1 MQRLALTVAS
11 RHEHS
16 FPEHGAIVTEVC
28 TCHHQRVRD
37 AWHLGDSVLAFAM
50 STYLFT
56 STRWQRTEERTTR
69 SLSSQRRFSCSSVGC
84 VPSFVG
90 RSCLHRCRT
99 TKPGRDYIKNAQLEA
114 KPPSWP
120 APSCSFE
127 RQTCTRRSVLQQL
140 LQVQRRVASLPV
152 TIRTWPRSSG
162 EASPDPVPAESEL
175 RRAAA
180 FACKAKVSLLCH
192 VSRVLVIP
200 FAWLFATFGFH
211 TDIME
216 LAYRCDAGEK
226 VFVFD
231 YFLCPGEKWF
241 SQKTMLCCVV
251 SQTSCAVAS
260 TVLLV
265 VLLSR

>member
-16 FPEHGAIVTEVC
+16 FPEHGAIITEVC
-28 TCHHQRVRD
+28 TCHDQRSEYATLD
-37 AWHLGDSVLAFAM
+37 TSGTAFAM

-127 RQTCTRRSVLQQL
+127 RQTCTS
-140 LQVQRRVASLPV
+140 
-152 TIRTWPRSSG
+152 IRTSSS
-162 EASPDPVPAESEL
+162 ASRRFVAGDDSHVTSEL
-175 RRAAA
+175 RGSLAGSGPSWKRAPAGRRL
-180 FACKAKVSLLCH
+180 CLLARQRFLFS

-200 FAWLFATFGFH
+200 FAWLFATFGF
-211 TDIME
+211 
-216 LAYRCDAGEK
+216 
-226 VFVFD
+226 
-231 YFLCPGEKWF
+231 
-241 SQKTMLCCVV
+241 
-251 SQTSCAVAS
+251 QTSWS
-260 TVLLV
+260 
-265 VLLSR
+265 